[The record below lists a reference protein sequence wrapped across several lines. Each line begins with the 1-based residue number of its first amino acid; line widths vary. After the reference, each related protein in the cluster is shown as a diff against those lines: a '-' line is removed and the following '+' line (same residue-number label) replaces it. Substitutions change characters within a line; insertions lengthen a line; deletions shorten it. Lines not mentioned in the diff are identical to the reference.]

1 MFKRF
6 ALLLSLLAMSSAAFA
21 GEKVPAPDIADDA
34 RNPPLS
40 VALNTY
46 QRFELAPIAMGAPW
60 AGQKANEEAR
70 RHLQENLDE
79 RANAVIAE
87 WNAKPAGTAPRTL
100 KIVPEIVYVRFITG
114 GKRFFGGAFA
124 GGSGVLLKVTFTDAA
139 TGEAIATPQFH
150 QHANA
155 FSATY
160 TFGAMD
166 KHMMIRTSAMV
177 AEYLRSNY
185 ATPIGGPMAVA
196 PGHEDAPEDAQ
207 KH

>member
-6 ALLLSLLAMSSAAFA
+6 ALLLSLLVMSSAAFA

-34 RNPPLS
+34 RNPPPS

-79 RANAVIAE
+79 RANPVIAE
-87 WNAKPAGTAPRTL
+87 WNVKPAGAVPRTL

-124 GGSGVLLKVTFTDAA
+124 GSSGVLLKVTFTDAT
-139 TGEAIATPQFH
+139 TGEAIATPQFY

-185 ATPIGGPMAVA
+185 ATPVGGPMAVA

-207 KH
+207 KR

>member
-6 ALLLSLLAMSSAAFA
+6 ALLLSLLAMSSVAFA
-21 GEKVPAPDIADDA
+21 GEKVSAPDIADDA
-34 RNPPLS
+34 RNPPPS

-100 KIVPEIVYVRFITG
+100 KI
-114 GKRFFGGAFA
+114 
-124 GGSGVLLKVTFTDAA
+124 
-139 TGEAIATPQFH
+139 
-150 QHANA
+150 
-155 FSATY
+155 FS
-160 TFGAMD
+160 
-166 KHMMIRTSAMV
+166 S
-177 AEYLRSNY
+177 LSC
-185 ATPIGGPMAVA
+185 
-196 PGHEDAPEDAQ
+196 
-207 KH
+207 